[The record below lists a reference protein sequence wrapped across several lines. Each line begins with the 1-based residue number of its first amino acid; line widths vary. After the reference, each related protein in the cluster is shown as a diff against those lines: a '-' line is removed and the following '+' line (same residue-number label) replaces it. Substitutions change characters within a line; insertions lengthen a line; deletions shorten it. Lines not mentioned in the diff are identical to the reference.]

1 MRYSNNSYKQK
12 VHSYK
17 CIHQEK
23 RSQINNLIDTSRNY
37 KIKKKTKHKVNR
49 KEEII
54 KIRAEVSEIETR
66 KTTEEINKISVDS
79 LKR

>member
-1 MRYSNNSYKQK
+1 M
-12 VHSYK
+12 
-17 CIHQEK
+17 
-23 RSQINNLIDTSRNY
+23 
-37 KIKKKTKHKVNR
+37 KKKTKHKVNR

-66 KTTEEINKISVDS
+66 KTAEEINKISVDS